1 MTTKLKQKCPCKQ
14 GRKYYFLTFLKLF
27 ENLIHGSG
35 WTKQKIR
42 QKNKQWKKQNVKKKT
57 A

>member
-42 QKNKQWKKQNVKKKT
+42 QKNIQWKKQNVKKKT